1 VTLNSSD
8 SVLAVQ
14 FVYDLFEAAQRSID
28 VVGPGVVAKHEVYN
42 DVENLTL
49 DLDMRSCVSTP
60 FVCRTYLIYHA
71 SGKSNLANFGII
83 GHGGNL
89 LIDRINMVDICCKP
103 FYWIIL

>member
-49 DLDMRSCVSTP
+49 
-60 FVCRTYLIYHA
+60 IYHA